1 MRVHLQMSSW
11 VCPMFYGGGI
21 VGICPWLSVVLNLL
35 CPQPTPP
42 ESFSSFRLGLFNEF
56 SQSCGVF
63 FPDACT
69 TAHHSN
75 EKSVCYKGR
84 KSKGWIWVGWATG
97 TGRGLWVAAQRS
109 SGGTAGGRWA
119 WVEPFEKA
127 IQLISSLYISLSCRP
142 ASPLETSDFSYLIPY
157 IPSLSRVQFLQY
169 RIV

>member
-1 MRVHLQMSSW
+1 MLALSMTFCSFECTLSSANSSRELQTNHK
-11 VCPMFYGGGI
+11 
-21 VGICPWLSVVLNLL
+21 L
-35 CPQPTPP
+35 
-42 ESFSSFRLGLFNEF
+42 RLFNEF

-63 FPDACT
+63 SPDACT

-84 KSKGWIWVGWATG
+84 KSKVWIWVGGATG

-127 IQLISSLYISLSCRP
+127 IQLISSLYISPSCRP
-142 ASPLETSDFSYLIPY
+142 ASPLETSDYSHPKPY
-157 IPSLSRVQFLQY
+157 IPNLSCVQFLLQY
-169 RIV
+169 RIVQAYI